1 MNTYIVLVILH
12 DGGRQCYRAKAPT
25 EWDAIAEVE
34 EHVGLASRIVAR
46 RQP

>member
-12 DGGRQCYRAKAPT
+12 DGGRQCYRATAAT

-34 EHVGLASRIVAR
+34 DRVGLARRIVAR